1 MKVRALILTSA
12 LVFAGAAVSFA
23 QSPMDGTW
31 KLNEAKSHI
40 PAGAI
45 KSDTVTYESQGDN
58 VKVTTD
64 GTVAGTPTHTE
75 WTGKFDGK
83 DYPMT
88 GSSMD
93 DTRAYTQVNAHTLSI
108 TMKKAGKVTTTG
120 RVVVSAD
127 GKTRTVTLHSTDPSG
142 KKVSETAVYDK
153 Q

>member
-12 LVFAGAAVSFA
+12 LLFAGAAASFA

-31 KLNEAKSHI
+31 KLNEAKSNI
-40 PAGAI
+40 PAGSI
-45 KSDTVTYESQGDN
+45 KSDTVTYESQGDK

-93 DTRAYTQVNAHTLSI
+93 DTRAYTQVNAHTLSF
-108 TMKKAGKVTTTG
+108 TMKKAGKVNTTG

-127 GKTRTVTLHSTDPSG
+127 GKTRTVTLHATDSSG
-142 KKVSETAVYDK
+142 KKVSSTSVYDK